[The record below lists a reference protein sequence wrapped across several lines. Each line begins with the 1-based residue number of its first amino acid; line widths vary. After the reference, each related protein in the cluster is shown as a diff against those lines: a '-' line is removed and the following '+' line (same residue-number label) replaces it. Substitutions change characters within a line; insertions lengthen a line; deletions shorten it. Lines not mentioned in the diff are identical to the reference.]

1 MEVKDHVRGERVH
14 FHPVGI
20 SNKNETTDKN
30 WPLLTF
36 NSIKKTYGHSQVCYF
51 FNKDQICFH

>member
-36 NSIKKTYGHSQVCYF
+36 NSIKKTYGHSQVF
-51 FNKDQICFH
+51 FFF